1 MVVYRVSQGSHV
13 RWFTDSGDAKQYAKD
28 RYDTELDGV
37 PFTCELNH
45 SELMVRINQLE
56 AERAGENN
64 SAP

>member
-1 MVVYRVSQGSHV
+1 MLVYRVSQGNHA

-28 RYDTELDGV
+28 RYDVELDGV
-37 PFTCELNH
+37 PFVCELDH